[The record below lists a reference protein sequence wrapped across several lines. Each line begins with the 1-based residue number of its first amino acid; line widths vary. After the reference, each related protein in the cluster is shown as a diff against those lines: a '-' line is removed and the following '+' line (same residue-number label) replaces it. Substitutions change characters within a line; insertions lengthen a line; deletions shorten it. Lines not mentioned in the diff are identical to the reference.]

1 MFGAGVGR
9 ALIAH
14 PLFSDAINSMRPI
27 PYFRQRWHTHLAA
40 KSAPG
45 MNRMGTRCSY
55 IFGDETFWTV
65 GADSR
70 YSLPLSGAGPFGR
83 ISPLLKEQNMNIGNR
98 PSALLVALA
107 AGTLLMAGC
116 DQRAPAGSTSATPP
130 GSTSAKTDR
139 AADKVGS
146 TVSNAADRTA
156 TVAEDAAITA
166 KVKAAILAEPGLK
179 SLQINVDTNGATVT
193 LSGNVDNA
201 DLKERAKQIASN
213 TSGVKGVVDQL
224 AVKSS

>member
-1 MFGAGVGR
+1 MDIR
-9 ALIAH
+9 
-14 PLFSDAINSMRPI
+14 
-27 PYFRQRWHTHLAA
+27 
-40 KSAPG
+40 
-45 MNRMGTRCSY
+45 
-55 IFGDETFWTV
+55 
-65 GADSR
+65 
-70 YSLPLSGAGPFGR
+70 
-83 ISPLLKEQNMNIGNR
+83 NR

-116 DQRAPAGSTSATPP
+116 DQRPPAGSAT
-130 GSTSAKTDR
+130 AKVDR
-139 AADKVGS
+139 AADKVEA
-146 TVSNAADRTA
+146 TVSSAADKTA

-179 SLQINVDTNGATVT
+179 SLQINVDTTGATVT

-201 DLKERAKQIASN
+201 DLRERAKQIASS

>member
-1 MFGAGVGR
+1 
-9 ALIAH
+9 
-14 PLFSDAINSMRPI
+14 
-27 PYFRQRWHTHLAA
+27 
-40 KSAPG
+40 
-45 MNRMGTRCSY
+45 
-55 IFGDETFWTV
+55 
-65 GADSR
+65 
-70 YSLPLSGAGPFGR
+70 
-83 ISPLLKEQNMNIGNR
+83 MNIGNR

-130 GSTSAKTDR
+130 GSPSSKMDR
-139 AADKVGS
+139 AADKVGT
-146 TVSNAADRTA
+146 TVSNAADKTA
-156 TVAEDAAITA
+156 PVAEDAAITA

-179 SLQINVDTNGATVT
+179 SLQITVDTNGATVT
-193 LSGNVDNA
+193 LSGNVDNT

>member
-1 MFGAGVGR
+1 
-9 ALIAH
+9 
-14 PLFSDAINSMRPI
+14 
-27 PYFRQRWHTHLAA
+27 
-40 KSAPG
+40 
-45 MNRMGTRCSY
+45 
-55 IFGDETFWTV
+55 
-65 GADSR
+65 
-70 YSLPLSGAGPFGR
+70 
-83 ISPLLKEQNMNIGNR
+83 MNIGNR

-130 GSTSAKTDR
+130 GSTSSKMDR
-139 AADKVGS
+139 AADKVGT
-146 TVSNAADRTA
+146 TVSNAADKTA
-156 TVAEDAAITA
+156 PVAEDAAITA

-179 SLQINVDTNGATVT
+179 SLQITVDTNGATVT
-193 LSGNVDNA
+193 LSGNVDNT